1 MTDRKLLDEVK
12 NYLDITW
19 DDIDTDKK
27 ISGIIAR
34 GKLKIIDLVGAFRS
48 DFDKDTLAKSLL
60 MEYCRLA
67 WAGVP
72 EKFEE
77 IFRSELIGLR
87 LKNITEDMSNE

>member
-19 DDIDTDKK
+19 DDTDTDKK
-27 ISGIIAR
+27 ISGIITR
-34 GKLKIIDLVGAFRS
+34 GKIKIIDLVGAFRS

>member
-19 DDIDTDKK
+19 DDTDTDKK
-27 ISGIIAR
+27 ISGIITR
-34 GKLKIIDLVGAFRS
+34 GKIKIIDLVGAFRS

-77 IFRSELIGLR
+77 IVRSELIGLR

>member
-19 DDIDTDKK
+19 DDIDTNKK
-27 ISGIIAR
+27 ISGIITR
-34 GKLKIIDLVGAFRS
+34 GKIKIIDLVGAFRS

-77 IFRSELIGLR
+77 IFRSELISLR

>member
-19 DDIDTDKK
+19 DDIDADKK

>member
-19 DDIDTDKK
+19 DDIDADKK

-77 IFRSELIGLR
+77 IFRS
-87 LKNITEDMSNE
+87 

>member
-1 MTDRKLLDEVK
+1 MTDVKLLAEVK

-19 DDIDTDKK
+19 DDIDTDEKL
-27 ISGIIAR
+27 SGIITR
-34 GKLKIIDLVGAFRS
+34 GEIKIIDLVGASSS
-48 DFDKDTLAKSLL
+48 DFEKDTLAKSLL

>member
-34 GKLKIIDLVGAFRS
+34 GEVKIIDLVGAFRS

>member
-19 DDIDTDKK
+19 DDTDTDKK

-34 GKLKIIDLVGAFRS
+34 GEVKIIDLVGAFRS